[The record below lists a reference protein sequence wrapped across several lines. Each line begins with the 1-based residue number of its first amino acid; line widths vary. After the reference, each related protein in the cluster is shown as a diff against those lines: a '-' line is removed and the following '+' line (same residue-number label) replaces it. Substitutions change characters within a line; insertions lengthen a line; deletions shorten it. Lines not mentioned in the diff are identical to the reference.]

1 MSARTIVGIEAI
13 VHLSRGESKAAETA
27 VVSDAEGS
35 VSREEFVRAHGD
47 GAPAV
52 EVDLDTQSLHRTSN
66 AVNTKINRGGSYSVS
81 GITKSGSY
89 LTM

>member
-1 MSARTIVGIEAI
+1 M
-13 VHLSRGESKAAETA
+13 
-27 VVSDAEGS
+27 SDAEDTA
-35 VSREEFVRAHGD
+35 SRREFVRAHGD